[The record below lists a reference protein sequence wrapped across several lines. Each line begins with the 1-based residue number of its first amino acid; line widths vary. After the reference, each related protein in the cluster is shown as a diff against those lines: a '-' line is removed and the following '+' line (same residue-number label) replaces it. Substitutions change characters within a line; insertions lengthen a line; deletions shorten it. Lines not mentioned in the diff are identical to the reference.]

1 MHLSESSE
9 TRQTSYWNVAGIP
22 LSIRGVKRETAL
34 GQRSGLTADD
44 GHAKIRH
51 FWVYSSVVERAPD
64 KREAGSSI
72 LPRPTRKVEKL
83 ESAAV
88 LQWVEPMKIQKF
100 EDIRAWQEAR
110 SLTNMVYSATRQTS
124 FKRDLGL
131 ASQIQRAA
139 VSVMANIAEGF
150 ETQQRRRF
158 VNFLRIANAS
168 VAEVKS
174 HLYVALD
181 QGYIYQSDFDK
192 IYSQAQT
199 VGKLIGGF
207 IAYLQKGD
215 EHTK

>member
-72 LPRPTRKVEKL
+72 LPRPTREVL
-83 ESAAV
+83 SCRSVAV
-88 LQWVEPMKIQKF
+88 LRLGDCVKITKF
-100 EDIRAWQEAR
+100 EEIKAWQEAR
-110 SLTNMVYSATRQTS
+110 SLTSLVYNATQQAG

-174 HLYVALD
+174 HLYVGLD
-181 QGYIYQSDFDK
+181 QGYMNKSDFDK

>member
-1 MHLSESSE
+1 
-9 TRQTSYWNVAGIP
+9 
-22 LSIRGVKRETAL
+22 
-34 GQRSGLTADD
+34 
-44 GHAKIRH
+44 
-51 FWVYSSVVERAPD
+51 
-64 KREAGSSI
+64 
-72 LPRPTRKVEKL
+72 
-83 ESAAV
+83 
-88 LQWVEPMKIQKF
+88 MKITKF
-100 EDIRAWQEAR
+100 EEIKAWQEAR
-110 SLTNMVYSATRQTS
+110 SLTSLVYNATQQAG

-174 HLYVALD
+174 HLYVGLD
-181 QGYIYQSDFDK
+181 QGYMNKSDFDK

>member
-1 MHLSESSE
+1 
-9 TRQTSYWNVAGIP
+9 
-22 LSIRGVKRETAL
+22 
-34 GQRSGLTADD
+34 
-44 GHAKIRH
+44 
-51 FWVYSSVVERAPD
+51 
-64 KREAGSSI
+64 
-72 LPRPTRKVEKL
+72 
-83 ESAAV
+83 
-88 LQWVEPMKIQKF
+88 MKIQKF